1 MQDKIRRFMQG
12 RYGVD
17 SYSRFLLYVGVILA
31 VISML
36 GKWRIV
42 YGLAWI
48 LLIYSYF
55 RVFSRHYAK
64 RAAENQ
70 KYLKITYT
78 LQNKFK
84 RRGIRDR
91 QHRIYKCPQCKQ
103 RIRIPRGH
111 GKVEIRCPKCG
122 KTFVRKS

>member
-17 SYSRFLLYVGVILA
+17 SYSRFLLYLGVVLA

-48 LLIYSYF
+48 ILIYSYF
-55 RVFSRHYAK
+55 RVFSRKYTK

-70 KYLKITYT
+70 KYLRITYA
-78 LQNKFK
+78 LRNRFRK
-84 RRGIRDR
+84 RSARDR
-91 QHRIYKCPQCKQ
+91 QHRLYKCPQCRQK
-103 RIRIPRGH
+103 IRIPRGH